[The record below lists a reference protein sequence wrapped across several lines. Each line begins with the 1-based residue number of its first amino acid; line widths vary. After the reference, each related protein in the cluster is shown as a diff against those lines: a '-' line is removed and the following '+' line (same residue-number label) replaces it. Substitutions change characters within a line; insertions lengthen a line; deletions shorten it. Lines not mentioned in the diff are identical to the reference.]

1 MASERRCSSVWQ
13 GAPGRA
19 AGPCPVPPWVPGL
32 PSAPVP
38 HHRATHVRTG
48 TSTAS
53 PPVASRLCFRCC
65 GCPGTPAGPPRTP
78 LASRAAGAI
87 GGVLAPPPPQGD
99 SPERLTCGFRLGALD
114 WATQRPPDD
123 ASLSRPAL
131 PCFTSCPSPRLLLL
145 LLPRVR
151 LLWRRRD
158 TQATSVESTA
168 FVTPASSFS
177 VPRQLTDVTR
187 RVPTALTAVTHS
199 GDPSGPSQSGR
210 GS

>member
-1 MASERRCSSVWQ
+1 MAGCTGTCRRPVSSATVGPWPPLRSRPAPQ
-13 GAPGRA
+13 GHPR
-19 AGPCPVPPWVPGL
+19 PHRHQHGL
-32 PSAPVP
+32 PSRGLSSLLALLWMP
-38 HHRATHVRTG
+38 RGTCWAATHPPG
-48 TSTAS
+48 LGGSLGAS
-53 PPVASRLCFRCC
+53 GR
-65 GCPGTPAGPPRTP
+65 
-78 LASRAAGAI
+78 
-87 GGVLAPPPPQGD
+87 VLAPPPPQGD
-99 SPERLTCGFRLGALD
+99 SPEMLTCGFRLGALD

-131 PCFTSCPSPRLLLL
+131 PCFTPCPSPRLLLL

-158 TQATSVESTA
+158 TQATSVENTA

-177 VPRQLTDVTR
+177 VPCQLTDVTR
-187 RVPTALTAVTHS
+187 RVPTALTAATHS